1 MSANADTG
9 ADAGAHPAPHR
20 GKVSGWLL
28 AFGLIGAPAAW
39 LIQNV
44 LNYWAASYACFPHDI
59 PQPGPGAA
67 GLSRLLVIATVIAI
81 AIGVAGLFASLHG
94 WRATR
99 EEKSG
104 SGHHAL
110 EVGEGRTRFLALSG
124 VMTSVMFLLA
134 VAFSAV
140 TLFVS
145 PSCY

>member
-1 MSANADTG
+1 MSADADIS
-9 ADAGAHPAPHR
+9 AESSAHPAPHR
-20 GKVSGWLL
+20 ARVSGWLL

-39 LIQNV
+39 LTQNV
-44 LNYWAASYACFPHDI
+44 FSYGAASYACFPHDV
-59 PQPGPGAA
+59 PLPGPSAA
-67 GLSRLLVIATVIAI
+67 LSRLLVLATVIAI
-81 AIGVAGLFASLHG
+81 AIGVAGLFAALQG

-110 EVGEGRTRFLALSG
+110 AVGEGRTRFLALSG
-124 VMTSVMFLLA
+124 ILTSAMFLIA